1 MVQTFSKPQE
11 ARQIEARARARRR
24 GVRVSVIDPGNAYNT
39 LSQSLP
45 GTVYTIA
52 RTRQGWTCECAG
64 FHYTGGC
71 MHVATVERRAEREG
85 WDFGVIAAI
94 VRDDTPEPRRPDPA
108 LGLAAIMAP
117 RKVAA

>member
-24 GVRVSVIDPGNAYNT
+24 GVRVTVIEPGQAYST
-39 LSQSLP
+39 LSQSQP

-52 RTRQGWTCECAG
+52 RTRQGWTCECDG
-64 FHYTGGC
+64 FHYTGVC
-71 MHVATVERRAEREG
+71 KHVAQVERRAEREG
-85 WDFGVIAAI
+85 WDFGVVAAI
-94 VRDDTPEPRRPDPA
+94 VRDETPEPKRPDPA

-117 RKVAA
+117 RKLAA